1 MIYLKFKNETVE
13 LNNEE
18 FNELQKIIKTI
29 NMIEN
34 NNSLNDYCKYSDND
48 LVDTLENYILDVIG
62 GISFFETLEELREIM
77 K

>member
-13 LNNEE
+13 LTNEE

-29 NMIEN
+29 NMVEN
-34 NNSLNDYCKYSDND
+34 NNSLNDYCKYSGND
-48 LVDTLENYILDVIG
+48 LVNTLENYILDVIG

>member
-1 MIYLKFKNETVE
+1 MIKLKFKNETVE
-13 LNNEE
+13 LTSEE

-34 NNSLNDYCKYSDND
+34 NNSLSDYCKYSDSN

-62 GISFFETLEELREIM
+62 GISFFETLIELREIIR
-77 K
+77 

>member
-13 LNNEE
+13 LTNEE

>member
-13 LNNEE
+13 LTNEE

-34 NNSLNDYCKYSDND
+34 NNSLSDYCKYSDND

-62 GISFFETLEELREIM
+62 GISFFETLTELRELN

>member
-13 LNNEE
+13 LTNKE
-18 FNELQKIIKTI
+18 FNELQKIMKTI

-34 NNSLNDYCKYSDND
+34 NNSLSDYCKYSSND

-62 GISFFETLEELREIM
+62 GISFFETLTELRELI
-77 K
+77 

>member
-13 LNNEE
+13 LTNEE

-34 NNSLNDYCKYSDND
+34 N
-48 LVDTLENYILDVIG
+48 
-62 GISFFETLEELREIM
+62 
-77 K
+77 

>member
-1 MIYLKFKNETVE
+1 MIKLKFKNETVE
-13 LNNEE
+13 LTNEE

-34 NNSLNDYCKYSDND
+34 NSSLSDYCKYSDNN

-62 GISFFETLEELREIM
+62 GVSFFETLIELREIA
-77 K
+77 